1 VKKIMQQVTS
11 TSHQVTLNTTQ
22 SVKNRFGFETNWK
35 QVTNPSGSNVIARA
49 VNAVVAV
56 FVNLAKALVNL
67 TLWPLNTVHRLIF
80 GKPANTITIED
91 DIEIQ
96 QDTVTLDIA
105 ESNQI
110 NDETIP
116 EPVVVE
122 SSLQNWQKAALAATV
137 VLVGTLALARGT
149 QYFTATANKAPILP
163 HIDNFV
169 FGTIPNGISNGV
181 SSGTSALKNTFCWAT
196 FGKFCKA

>member
-1 VKKIMQQVTS
+1 MQQVTS
-11 TSHQVTLNTTQ
+11 TSHQVAFNATQ
-22 SVKNRFGFETNWK
+22 TVRPRFGFETNWK
-35 QVTNPSGSNVIARA
+35 QVTNPSGSNVIAKA
-49 VNAVVAV
+49 MNAVIAV
-56 FVNLAKALVNL
+56 FVNLAKSLVNL

-110 NDETIP
+110 NDELIS

-122 SSLQNWQKAALAATV
+122 SSLKNWQKAAIASTV
-137 VLVGTLALARGT
+137 VLLGTLALARGT

-181 SSGTSALKNTFCWAT
+181 SSGASAARNTFCWAT
-196 FGKFCKA
+196 FGKICKA

>member
-1 VKKIMQQVTS
+1 MQQVNS
-11 TSHQVTLNTTQ
+11 TSHQVALNATQ
-22 SVKNRFGFETNWK
+22 TVRPRFGFETNWK
-35 QVTNPSGSNVIARA
+35 QVSNPSGGNIISRT
-49 VNAVVAV
+49 VNAVLAV

-67 TLWPLNTVHRLIF
+67 TLWPLNKVHSFLF

-96 QDTVTLDIA
+96 QDTVTIDIA

-110 NDETIP
+110 ADETIP

-122 SSLQNWQKAALAATV
+122 SSLKNWQKAALAVTV
-137 VLVGTLALARGT
+137 ALVGTLAFART
-149 QYFTATANKAPILP
+149 AQYFSATQNKIPGVAAV
-163 HIDNFV
+163 DNFV

-181 SSGTSALKNTFCWAT
+181 SSGATAARNTFCWAT
-196 FGKFCKA
+196 FGKLCKA